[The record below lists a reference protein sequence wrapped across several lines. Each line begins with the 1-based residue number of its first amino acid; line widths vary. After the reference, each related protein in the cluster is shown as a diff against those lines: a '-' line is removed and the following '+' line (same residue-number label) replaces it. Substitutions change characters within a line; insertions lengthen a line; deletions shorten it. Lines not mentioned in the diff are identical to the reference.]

1 MGSGMP
7 CWNELPELTDLD
19 LLNRGDIRKIST
31 QRKRKLQKRDDVA
44 IWWSREINSWVW
56 ANLTLY
62 RRI

>member
-1 MGSGMP
+1 MERKHLS
-7 CWNELPELTDLD
+7 ELSDLE

-56 ANLTLY
+56 AKLTLY
-62 RRI
+62 KRI

>member
-1 MGSGMP
+1 MP
-7 CWNELPELTDLD
+7 GFDSAPELSDLE
-19 LLNRGDIRKIST
+19 LLNRGDIRKISA

-44 IWWSREINSWVW
+44 IWWSRELNGWVW